1 MTTTMTEPVR
11 EPVAGLADSVF
22 ERARATFLHF
32 AEPLK
37 LDEKYPGRGVPQR
50 MTTPDKTV
58 SFRLSLEM
66 DDGTVRMYNAFRVQ
80 FNDDLGPY
88 KGGLRFHP
96 SVTEDEMKA
105 MAFWMYLKTAVAG
118 IPFGGAKGGI
128 AVDYPSLS
136 RSEKE
141 RLTKRFALMLRGIVG
156 ESTDIPAPDVN
167 TGPREMAWML
177 DAWRIADGTYSR
189 GMITGKPLDMGG
201 SEGRVESTGRGCI
214 ITLGE
219 VARDLGIDVE
229 GGTAAIQG
237 FGNVGQGAA
246 KELHRRGCKVIAVS
260 DIHGGLLNLAG
271 LDVDTLIAH
280 VQRTGSIVG
289 CPNAKAIDRDLVL
302 TTRCDFLIPAALED
316 SITVKNAHQ
325 VQARIVCEGANGPTT
340 QKADEVLHEKGICV
354 VPDILANTGGVIV
367 SYFEW
372 VQNHQEMYWAYDEV
386 IEKLTSRMVANY
398 RRVADRAKDRGVSLR
413 QAAYELAIERIAQAI
428 TERGVQ

>member
-1 MTTTMTEPVR
+1 MTTTMTPPVQEPTT
-11 EPVAGLADSVF
+11 GLADSVF
-22 ERARATFLHF
+22 DRARTTFLKF

-37 LDEKYPGRGVPQR
+37 LNEKYPGRGVLER

-66 DDGTVRMYNAFRVQ
+66 DDGTVRIFKAYRVQ

-118 IPFGGAKGGI
+118 VPFGGAKGGI

-141 RLTKRFALMLRGIVG
+141 RLTKRFALMLHGLVG
-156 ESTDIPAPDVN
+156 ASTDIPAPDVN
-167 TGPREMAWML
+167 TGQREMAWML
-177 DAWRIADGTYSR
+177 DAWRMADGTYSR
-189 GMITGKPLDMGG
+189 AMITGKPLDMGG
-201 SEGRVESTGRGCI
+201 SEGRAEATGRGCI

-219 VARDLGIDVE
+219 VAGDMGMDMKRC
-229 GGTAAIQG
+229 TAVIQG
-237 FGNVGQGAA
+237 FGNVGRGAA
-246 KELHRRGCKVIAVS
+246 HELHRRGCKVIAVS
-260 DIHGGLLNLAG
+260 DINGGLLNLSG
-271 LDVDTLIAH
+271 LDVEALIAH
-280 VQRTGSIVG
+280 TQRTGSIVG

-316 SITVKNAHQ
+316 SITINNVNDI
-325 VQARIVCEGANGPTT
+325 QAKIICEGANGPTT
-340 QKADEVLHEKGICV
+340 HKADEVLHRKGVCV

-372 VQNHQEMYWAYDEV
+372 VQNHQELYWTHEEV
-386 IEKLTSRMVANY
+386 IEKLTTRMIANY
-398 RRVADRAKDRGVSLR
+398 RKVADRAKDRDVSLR
-413 QAAYELAIERIAQAI
+413 QAAYELAIERIAHAI

>member
-1 MTTTMTEPVR
+1 MTTLTDTIH
-11 EPVAGLADSVF
+11 EPVANLAGSVF
-22 ERARATFLHF
+22 ERAKATFLHF
-32 AEPLK
+32 AKPLK
-37 LDEKYPGRGVPQR
+37 LEEQYPGRGILER

-66 DDGTVRMYNAFRVQ
+66 DDGTVRMFNAYRVQ

-128 AVDYPSLS
+128 AVDYPTLS

-141 RLTKRFALMLRGIVG
+141 RLTKRFALMLRGNVG

-177 DAWRIADGTYSR
+177 DVWRMADGSYSR
-189 GMITGKPLDMGG
+189 AMITGKPLDMGG
-201 SEGRVESTGRGCI
+201 SEGRAESTGRGCI

-219 VARDLGIDVE
+219 VARDVGINVE
-229 GGTAAIQG
+229 GGSAVIQG

-246 KELHRRGCKVIAVS
+246 RELQRRGCKVIAVS
-260 DIHGGLLNLAG
+260 DINGGLLNLSG
-271 LDVDTLIAH
+271 LDIDTLIAH
-280 VQRTGSIVG
+280 TQRTGSIVG

-316 SITVKNAHQ
+316 SITIHNADNI
-325 VQARIVCEGANGPTT
+325 QAKIVCEGANGPTT
-340 QKADEVLHEKGICV
+340 HQADQILQKKGVHV

-372 VQNHQEMYWAYDEV
+372 VQNHQELYWPREEV
-386 IEKLTSRMVANY
+386 IDKLTQRMVANY
-398 RRVADRAKDRGVSLR
+398 RKVAGRAKDRGVSLR
-413 QAAYELAIERIAQAI
+413 QAAYELAIERIALAI